1 MPREKE
7 GKERK
12 RPNLVSQ
19 MGSYSSQGSV
29 VGRSLTTVHSHQ
41 AQSPQHGHTEATEPL
56 LGVFTEPQCR
66 GLEPNQSIIFLI
78 LTLESSKKL
87 ILLRFNSHT
96 TKFTI
101 LKYVI
106 QCMLSHFN
114 HIRLLA
120 THLAP
125 LSRRFSRKE

>member
-29 VGRSLTTVHSHQ
+29 VGCSLTTVHSHQ

-101 LKYVI
+101 LRYVI

-125 LSRRFSRKE
+125 LSMRFSRKE